1 MQNSTIDWITTKE
14 LAEIKGA
21 SERAIRKY
29 IKKKKY
35 VVRKCS
41 NTWEFLVASLEENVR
56 KKITELQEK
65 STALVPINYVVPEEQ
80 KKLAL
85 AKYDLIKNWDKFR
98 NEKDSKTIAGKDFL
112 DAYNNNCLCK

>member
-1 MQNSTIDWITTKE
+1 MQNLNVDWITTKQF
-14 LAEIKGA
+14 AEIKCV

-56 KKITELQEK
+56 KKI
-65 STALVPINYVVPEEQ
+65 
-80 KKLAL
+80 
-85 AKYDLIKNWDKFR
+85 
-98 NEKDSKTIAGKDFL
+98 
-112 DAYNNNCLCK
+112 